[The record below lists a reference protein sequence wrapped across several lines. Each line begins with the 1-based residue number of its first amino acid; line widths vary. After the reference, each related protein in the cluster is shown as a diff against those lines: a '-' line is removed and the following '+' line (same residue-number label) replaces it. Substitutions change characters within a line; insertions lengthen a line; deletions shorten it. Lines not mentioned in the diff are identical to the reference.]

1 MQFFSRLVI
10 RPETPLAEDFVAVGG
25 RALRETASAN
35 YRTLPLL
42 LPAPRADDQIPLLF
56 ATCGLHSEKKCYPGF
71 PVRRAILVCLSGF
84 PESPS
89 GGIGIPGHDRM
100 DNLLN
105 GQSPKS
111 SQLFAAPVRN
121 PGFGKSCHSVV
132 TDHRS
137 LDDPES

>member
-10 RPETPLAEDFVAVGG
+10 RPETPLAEEFVGVGG

-71 PVRRAILVCLSGF
+71 LVRRAILVCLSGF
-84 PESPS
+84 PRIAELWRHRHSRS
-89 GGIGIPGHDRM
+89 GP
-100 DNLLN
+100 N

-132 TDHRS
+132 TGHRS